1 MEWGGEMWR
10 NGTSKER
17 GGGDLKLLDM
27 LCMGA
32 VLACRTEHSSL
43 QPEGVHRP
51 RPLRLQPTFPHPAQ
65 RNVRTTTS
73 WLTKVSF

>member
-1 MEWGGEMWR
+1 MHLAMCDDVMGR
-10 NGTSKER
+10 VSTSNER

-27 LCMGA
+27 LCMGP

-51 RPLRLQPTFPHPAQ
+51 SPLRLQPTCPK
-65 RNVRTTTS
+65 TS
-73 WLTKVSF
+73 WIE